1 MDTSI
6 HWYDES
12 LELIKSEG
20 MFDKLKQLASR
31 LKAEF
36 DFYKRLQK
44 HPQTPKLA
52 KALLWLAIGY
62 VLMPFDLIPDF
73 LPVIGQLDELVI
85 IPLLLY
91 FALKLTPPEIILAC
105 RNPTESSM

>member
-1 MDTSI
+1 M
-6 HWYDES
+6 
-12 LELIKSEG
+12 LE
-20 MFDKLKQLASR
+20 KLKQIASK

-36 DFYKRLQK
+36 AFYRRLQQ

-73 LPVIGQLDELVI
+73 LPVIGQLDDVEI
-85 IPLLLY
+85 IPILLY
-91 FALKLTPPEIILAC
+91 WALKLTPADVIAAC
-105 RNPTESSM
+105 RTELT

>member
-1 MDTSI
+1 M
-6 HWYDES
+6 
-12 LELIKSEG
+12 LE
-20 MFDKLKQLASR
+20 KLKAIAAQ

-52 KALLWLAIGY
+52 KFCLWLAIGY
-62 VLMPFDLIPDF
+62 LLMPFDLIPDF

-91 FALKLTPPEIILAC
+91 CALKLTPQAIVAECKGGSA
-105 RNPTESSM
+105 

>member
-1 MDTSI
+1 M
-6 HWYDES
+6 
-12 LELIKSEG
+12 LE
-20 MFDKLKQLASR
+20 KLKKIAAK

-36 DFYKRLQK
+36 DFYRRLQK
-44 HPQTPKLA
+44 HPQTPTLA

-73 LPVIGQLDELVI
+73 LPIIGQLDELII

-91 FALKLTPPEIILAC
+91 WALKLTPPDIIAAC
-105 RNPTESSM
+105 KIEAT

>member
-1 MDTSI
+1 M
-6 HWYDES
+6 
-12 LELIKSEG
+12 L
-20 MFDKLKQLASR
+20 DKLRQIAAR

-36 DFYKRLQK
+36 VFYQRLQK

-73 LPVIGQLDELVI
+73 IPIIGQLDEMVI
-85 IPLLLY
+85 IPILLY
-91 FALKLTPPEIILAC
+91 CALKLTPQAVVAEC
-105 RNPTESSM
+105 RSE

>member
-1 MDTSI
+1 MK
-6 HWYDES
+6 
-12 LELIKSEG
+12 LG
-20 MFDKLKQLASR
+20 DKLKQIAAK

-36 DFYKRLQK
+36 KFYQRLQQ

-52 KALLWLAIGY
+52 KALLWLAIAY

-73 LPVIGQLDELVI
+73 LPIIGQLDELVI

-91 FALKLTPPEIILAC
+91 FALKLTPPYVVAAC
-105 RNPTESSM
+105 KYYNEDGQA

>member
-1 MDTSI
+1 MKFI
-6 HWYDES
+6 E
-12 LELIKSEG
+12 
-20 MFDKLKQLASR
+20 KLKAIGIK
-31 LKAEF
+31 LKTEF
-36 DFYKRLQK
+36 AFYQRLQK

-91 FALKLTPPEIILAC
+91 FALRLTPQQIKASC
-105 RNPTESSM
+105 RNEQL

>member
-1 MDTSI
+1 MI
-6 HWYDES
+6 E
-12 LELIKSEG
+12 
-20 MFDKLKQLASR
+20 KLKQIAAQ

-36 DFYKRLQK
+36 DFYRRLQQ
-44 HPQTPKLA
+44 HPKTPKLA

-85 IPLLLY
+85 IPILLY
-91 FALKLTPPEIILAC
+91 WALKLTPPAVIAAC
-105 RNPTESSM
+105 RIEANI

>member
-1 MDTSI
+1 M
-6 HWYDES
+6 
-12 LELIKSEG
+12 LA
-20 MFDKLKQLASR
+20 KLKQIATR

-36 DFYKRLQK
+36 VFYQRLHK

-73 LPVIGQLDELVI
+73 LPIIGQLDEVVI

-91 FALKLTPPEIILAC
+91 GALKLTPAAIVAEC
-105 RNPTESSM
+105 RMETA

>member
-1 MDTSI
+1 MAI
-6 HWYDES
+6 
-12 LELIKSEG
+12 LE
-20 MFDKLKQLASR
+20 KLKQIAAK

-36 DFYKRLQK
+36 EFYRCLQQ
-44 HPQTPKLA
+44 HPKTPKLA
-52 KALLWLAIGY
+52 KALLWLAIAY

-91 FALKLTPPEIILAC
+91 CALKLTPQAIIMECKGCAI
-105 RNPTESSM
+105 

>member
-1 MDTSI
+1 MSI
-6 HWYDES
+6 GE
-12 LELIKSEG
+12 
-20 MFDKLKQLASR
+20 KLKQIATQ

-36 DFYKRLQK
+36 DFYRRLQQ

-62 VLMPFDLIPDF
+62 LLMPFDLIPDF

-91 FALKLTPPEIILAC
+91 WAIKVTPQAVIAECKGNIK
-105 RNPTESSM
+105 

>member
-1 MDTSI
+1 MSI
-6 HWYDES
+6 GE
-12 LELIKSEG
+12 
-20 MFDKLKQLASR
+20 KLKKIAGQ

-36 DFYKRLQK
+36 AFYKRLQQ

-62 VLMPFDLIPDF
+62 LLMPFDLIPDF

-85 IPLLLY
+85 IPILLY
-91 FALKLTPPEIILAC
+91 WALKLIPPDVIASCKAE
-105 RNPTESSM
+105 T

>member
-1 MDTSI
+1 M
-6 HWYDES
+6 
-12 LELIKSEG
+12 LE
-20 MFDKLKQLASR
+20 KLKQIASK
-31 LKAEF
+31 LKTEF
-36 DFYKRLQK
+36 AFYRRLQQ

-85 IPLLLY
+85 IPILIY
-91 FALKLTPPEIILAC
+91 WALKLTPATVIAAC
-105 RNPTESSM
+105 RIELT

>member
-1 MDTSI
+1 M
-6 HWYDES
+6 
-12 LELIKSEG
+12 LE
-20 MFDKLKQLASR
+20 KLKQIANK

-36 DFYKRLQK
+36 AFYRRLQQ

-85 IPLLLY
+85 IPILLY
-91 FALKLTPPEIILAC
+91 WALKLTPATVIAAC
-105 RNPTESSM
+105 RIELT

>member
-1 MDTSI
+1 M
-6 HWYDES
+6 
-12 LELIKSEG
+12 LE
-20 MFDKLKQLASR
+20 KLKQIANK

-36 DFYKRLQK
+36 AFYRRLQQ
-44 HPQTPKLA
+44 HSQTPKLA

-85 IPLLLY
+85 IPILIY
-91 FALKLTPPEIILAC
+91 WTLKLTPATVIAAC
-105 RNPTESSM
+105 RAELT